1 VFVLERPGVK
11 ASQAALRPR
20 ESMLGR
26 KGAGSARRSTGG
38 MLILVSRK
46 MVGNLRRSQRI
57 HLQ

>member
-1 VFVLERPGVK
+1 MFVLERPGVK

-20 ESMLGR
+20 ESMRGR

-46 MVGNLRRSQRI
+46 MPGNLRQS
-57 HLQ
+57 